1 MNNKKLSRQSFLAKS
16 LGFLGGLM
24 LAGIPGAVTRYFKV
38 YGQAVAPKLAVV
50 TTNAISQDAIEKM
63 VDKAF
68 TEFGGINAFI
78 KKGMKVVIKPNIAWN
93 SAPEKAHT
101 TNPFLVEAVVKRCVK
116 AGAKVT
122 VFDRTCNAARPSY
135 KNSGIEEAAGRAGAN
150 VEQIDDRK
158 FVTVKVPNGIRQ
170 KELSVYKPILDA
182 DFVINMPI
190 AKHHGSADL
199 TISMKNLMGV
209 IGGSRGMLHYGLHEN
224 IVDFQKTVRV
234 DLIICDA
241 LRILTKHGPNG
252 GSPEDI
258 KEPKVI
264 IMGKDPVAV
273 DSYATTLFGMKPEDI
288 EHIALAYKEKMGET
302 NLQKMNIKRITV

>member
-1 MNNKKLSRQSFLAKS
+1 MKKDKMSRQSFLARS
-16 LGFLGGLM
+16 SGLIAGLI
-24 LAGIPGAVTRYFKV
+24 LADIPGVITGYFKA
-38 YGQAVAPKLAVV
+38 YAQTGASKLAVV
-50 TTNAISQDAIEKM
+50 TTNTISQEAIEKM

-68 TEFGGINAFI
+68 AEFGGINAMI
-78 KKGMKVVIKPNIAWN
+78 KKGMNVVIKPNMAWN
-93 SAPEKAHT
+93 SPPEKAHN
-101 TNPFLVEAVVKRCVK
+101 TNPYLVEAVVKRCVK

-135 KNSGIEEAAGRAGAN
+135 KNSGVEDVAARAGAN

-158 FVTVKVPNGIRQ
+158 FVDVKVPNGIRQ

-209 IGGSRGMLHYGLHEN
+209 IGGNRGMLHYGLHEN
-224 IVDFQKTVRV
+224 IVDFTKTVRV

-241 LRILTKHGPNG
+241 LRILTKGGPNG

-258 KEPKVI
+258 KEPRTI

-273 DSYATTLFGMKPEDI
+273 DSYAASLFGVKPSDI
-288 EHIALAYKEKMGET
+288 QYIALAYKEKMGEIDP
-302 NLQKMNIKRITV
+302 QKMNIKKITA

>member
-1 MNNKKLSRQSFLAKS
+1 MIYKNLSRQTFLLRAA
-16 LGFLGGLM
+16 GFIGGIL
-24 LAGIPGAVTRYFKV
+24 LSNIPGGITKYIKAFAQTGR
-38 YGQAVAPKLAVV
+38 PKLAVV
-50 TTNAISQDAIEKM
+50 TTNAITRDAIEKM

-68 TEFGGINAFI
+68 AEFGGINSMI
-78 KKGMKVVIKPNIAWN
+78 KKGMNVVVKPNMAWN

-122 VFDRTCNAARPSY
+122 VFDRTCNSARPSY
-135 KNSGIEEAAGRAGAN
+135 KNSGIEEAAARAGAD
-150 VEQIDDRK
+150 VELIDDRK
-158 FVTVKVPNGIRQ
+158 FADVKVPNGIRQ

-209 IGGSRGMLHYGLHEN
+209 IGGNRGMLHYGLHEN

-258 KEPKVI
+258 IEPKTI

-273 DSYATTLFGMKPEDI
+273 DAYATTLFGRKPADI
-288 EHIALAYKEKMGET
+288 EHIALAYKEKMGEIDP
-302 NLQKMNIKRITV
+302 QKMNIKRITV